1 MRRGV
6 QIRYSTRVGKE
17 GPSYLEGM
25 GTALLAAL
33 DAEVHLGRRPSGGSS
48 PLPFKSATGYHINEM
63 RCDAN
68 FMPNLVNFAG
78 AVLCEHLFPP
88 RNMPSLETR

>member
-1 MRRGV
+1 MPRLSELPTRNGMRRGV

-48 PLPFKSATGYHINEM
+48 PLPFKSATGCHINEM

-68 FMPNLVNFAG
+68 FMPNFSELCTRSLV
-78 AVLCEHLFPP
+78 
-88 RNMPSLETR
+88 